1 MTIVQHLVGPA
12 LLPTSLELPSLS
24 VLTYNVLLPNSVD
37 GWWNYK
43 MYHPPSDNNTFCNW
57 EYRQQLLKERIAA
70 VDADVVCLQEVSPL
84 SFDDDFAFMT
94 EELGY
99 TGKEI
104 FKRGRFRPATFWKR
118 CELVAPAIHKDRTL
132 LTAFRRDDEQIMWY
146 VLNCHLQAGAE
157 ARRRVRQ
164 IHEGTK
170 AVITL
175 AKKLQEVE
183 AEKNAKVI
191 VCGDFNGGQECA
203 AIRFLEDGFVD
214 ESFIEDGAPV
224 VSSRKGLPFQ
234 PPLRDV
240 FYEMENA
247 PPTLVV
253 SELISLLVEHGSAY
267 EQPQFT
273 EDVLQ
278 RLERIFDRYATH
290 HRVEAD
296 ERVMN
301 VQDVER
307 WLIAINGQVGR
318 GSEFREAARQ
328 MGWTESAEGKDEAS
342 EGPTRI
348 TLPVNGYL
356 TLEGF
361 RHVYENE
368 LKGGKFWGIAYD
380 LAVLGEP
387 LPDAGVFQSRYDRIY
402 GSSAIQ
408 PTAVM
413 HFRSEVA
420 CPNEHE
426 PSDHL
431 PVAAAFVVANR

>member
-1 MTIVQHLVGPA
+1 M
-12 LLPTSLELPSLS
+12 
-24 VLTYNVLLPNSVD
+24 
-37 GWWNYK
+37 
-43 MYHPPSDNNTFCNW
+43 
-57 EYRQQLLKERIAA
+57 
-70 VDADVVCLQEVSPL
+70 
-84 SFDDDFAFMT
+84 
-94 EELGY
+94 
-99 TGKEI
+99 
-104 FKRGRFRPATFWKR
+104 
-118 CELVAPAIHKDRTL
+118 
-132 LTAFRRDDEQIMWY
+132 
-146 VLNCHLQAGAE
+146 
-157 ARRRVRQ
+157 
-164 IHEGTK
+164 
-170 AVITL
+170 
-175 AKKLQEVE
+175 
-183 AEKNAKVI
+183 I
-191 VCGDFNGGQECA
+191 VCGDFNGGQDCA
-203 AIRFLEDGFVD
+203 AIRYLEDGVVD
-214 ESFIEDGAPV
+214 ESFVEDGAPV
-224 VSSRKGLPFQ
+224 VSSRKELPFQ

-240 FYEMENA
+240 FDGKDA

-253 SELISLLVEHGSAY
+253 SELISLLVKHGSAY

-290 HRVEAD
+290 IVEAN

-328 MGWTESAEGKDEAS
+328 MGWTESAEGKDDAS

-348 TLPVNGYL
+348 TLPVDGYL

-402 GSSAIQ
+402 SSTAVQ

-413 HFRSEVA
+413 HFRSDVP